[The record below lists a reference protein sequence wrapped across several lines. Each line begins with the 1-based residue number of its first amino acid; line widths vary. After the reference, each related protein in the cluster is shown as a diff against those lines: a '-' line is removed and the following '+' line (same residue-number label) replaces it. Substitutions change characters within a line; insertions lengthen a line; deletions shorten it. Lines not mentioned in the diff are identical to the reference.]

1 MDEITTLQITL
12 LLGCAAVK
20 LAESFVNANKRKP
33 KRWWVRLIYANRVQQ
48 GDYHN
53 LMAEMRLYDR
63 DMFFHYTRCTVE
75 QFDQLLSLVGLLI
88 TKRSHRTPLNPEHR
102 LAITLRW

>member
-53 LMAEMRLYDR
+53 
-63 DMFFHYTRCTVE
+63 
-75 QFDQLLSLVGLLI
+75 
-88 TKRSHRTPLNPEHR
+88 
-102 LAITLRW
+102 

>member
-1 MDEITTLQITL
+1 MPI
-12 LLGCAAVK
+12 G
-20 LAESFVNANKRKP
+20 SNKE
-33 KRWWVRLIYANRVQQ
+33 Q

-53 LMAEMRLYDR
+53 LMAEMRVYDR

-75 QFDQLLSLVGLLI
+75 QFDQLLSLVGPLI

-102 LAITLRW
+102 LAITLR

>member
-1 MDEITTLQITL
+1 MQINENQRGEKCIL
-12 LLGCAAVK
+12 IFLPMLIKVCY
-20 LAESFVNANKRKP
+20 
-33 KRWWVRLIYANRVQQ
+33 RWWVRLIYVNRVQQ
-48 GDYHN
+48 ADYHN

-75 QFDQLLSLVGLLI
+75 QFDQLLSLVGPLI

-102 LAITLRW
+102 LAITLR